1 MELPW
6 ADERNLL
13 GGIQQH
19 GGWIAVRAFRVAKAY
34 QKRDERI
41 LNDGNFVEEVLR
53 NFEEQLERKFR
64 LKTHGFDFD
73 KVVE

>member
-1 MELPW
+1 MV
-6 ADERNLL
+6 A
-13 GGIQQH
+13 G
-19 GGWIAVRAFRVAKAY
+19 IAVRAFRVAKAY